1 MKQIEFKEKT
11 NVLITDPCYVKD
23 EIVGED
29 NTVSY
34 NRVGDYEALINE
46 NTIYGDWSCFVYQ
59 GRLEGDERPG
69 NWDEMYFKFWNEYNF
84 SGKSSEE
91 KKQFYE
97 DWKKQKE
104 QFMIENNVLG
114 EFCADSGRVAVFNYD
129 KLLKKYP
136 CVKKFV
142 DSHPWCATVVK
153 DFAGTVEYY
162 VRTEKDEEGK
172 EHRSAHIIGTSTDGS
187 NDFFTIQ
194 SGL

>member
-1 MKQIEFKEKT
+1 MKQVDFKEST

-23 EIVGED
+23 EIVGD
-29 NTVSY
+29 DGKVSY
-34 NRVGDYEALINE
+34 NRVGDYEAAINE

-59 GRLEGDERPG
+59 GKLEGDERPG

-84 SGKSSEE
+84 SGKSKEE
-91 KKQFYE
+91 KAAFYE

-104 QFMIENNVLG
+104 QFMKDNNVLG

-136 CVKKFV
+136 CVQKFV
-142 DSHPWCATVVK
+142 DSHPWCAAVVTN
-153 DFAGTVEYY
+153 FTGRVEYY
-162 VRTEKDEEGK
+162 VRTETDEEGK